1 MSATQPTVS
10 RWMLAAMSCLSPFG
24 VTAVAPLIPLLSIN
38 LNASAAELQYLISAY
53 VLGLACTQPIAGF
66 VSDHYGRR
74 PVLLVGFA
82 LFIGVSALL
91 TLPLPLPLMIAL
103 RFLQAVGVSVGTV
116 VARGIVRD
124 VLPPQEAL
132 KAFALISAAMGFSPI
147 VSPIAA
153 GLLATQFGVPSVF
166 VLLSALG
173 FSLWLWCFRTIPETR
188 QRSAQPIAWSETL
201 QAYGVLLTSTRFWG
215 YAGAYG
221 FLQGLFFSLLG
232 IGALLFWEQFRIGIN
247 GFSLLWSSLAGVYI
261 VGSFALNHFSYLAR
275 PATQM
280 GVVWLL
286 VSISILAPIVIAIW
300 GLSLLSLL
308 APLSCMM
315 FISGL
320 LTPAVMLGAVNV
332 NPDYSGTAAGLSSA
346 IGMGT
351 GAMFTVLGGKA
362 YEISPF
368 ALVMVIS
375 ISGMGVAL
383 SWYLAR
389 ER

>member
-1 MSATQPTVS
+1 M
-10 RWMLAAMSCLSPFG
+10 
-24 VTAVAPLIPLLSIN
+24 APLIPLLSIN
-38 LNASAAELQYLISAY
+38 LNASATELQYLISAY
-53 VLGLACTQPIAGF
+53 VFGIAVTQPIAGLI
-66 VSDHYGRR
+66 SDHYGRR
-74 PVLLVGFA
+74 PVLLTGFA
-82 LFIGVSALL
+82 LFAVVSALL
-91 TLPLPLPLMIAL
+91 TLELPLPVMIAL

-124 VLPPQEAL
+124 VLPPEEAL

-153 GLLATQFGVPSVF
+153 AILATQFGVPSVF
-166 VLLSALG
+166 ILLTALG
-173 FSLWLWCFRTIPETR
+173 LALWFWCLRVIPETR
-188 QRSAQPIAWSETL
+188 QRSAHPIAWRDTL
-201 QAYGVLLTSTRFWG
+201 QAYGVLLRSVRFWG

-232 IGALLFWEQFRIGIN
+232 IGALLFWEQFRIGVN
-247 GFSLLWSSLAGVYI
+247 GFSLLWSALAGVYI
-261 VGSFALNHFSYLAR
+261 VGSFSLNRFSYLAR
-275 PATQM
+275 PLTQ
-280 GVVWLL
+280 VRIVWFL
-286 VSISILAPIVIAIW
+286 VAVAVLAPTAIAVW
-300 GLSLLSLL
+300 GFSLWTLL
-308 APLSCMM
+308 IPLSCMM

>member
-1 MSATQPTVS
+1 M
-10 RWMLAAMSCLSPFG
+10 
-24 VTAVAPLIPLLSIN
+24 APLIPLLSIN

-53 VLGLACTQPIAGF
+53 VLGLAFTQPIAGLI
-66 VSDHYGRR
+66 SDHYGRR
-74 PVLLVGFA
+74 PVLLAGFA
-82 LFIGVSALL
+82 LFIAVSVLL
-91 TLPLPLPLMIAL
+91 TLQLSLPLMIAL

-124 VLPPQEAL
+124 VLPPEEAL

-153 GLLATQFGVPSVF
+153 GILATQFGVSSVF
-166 VLLSALG
+166 VLLSLLG
-173 FSLWLWCFRTIPETR
+173 CSLWVWCFRAIPETR
-188 QRSAQPIAWSETL
+188 QRSAQRIAWGDTL
-201 QAYGVLLTSTRFWG
+201 TAYGVLLKSRRFWG

-280 GVVWLL
+280 GVVWFLM
-286 VSISILAPIVIAIW
+286 SISIVAPIAIAIW
-300 GLSLLSLL
+300 GLSLMSLL

-332 NPDYSGTAAGLSSA
+332 NPEYSGTAAGLSSA

-351 GAMFTVLGGKA
+351 GAMFTVLGGRA
-362 YEISPF
+362 YEVSPLI
-368 ALVMVIS
+368 LVMVIS
-375 ISGMGVAL
+375 AAGIGVGL